1 MRVSATKLYVFLFL
15 IVVYG
20 NFTLLLSLLN
30 IFSGKICSKVVST
43 FLLPTFQSLTVQ
55 RENTHHCT
63 ALVIR
68 VHRWLKTPLNN
79 CIQYF
84 KKPMGFS
91 VLLSVI
97 CIN

>member
-1 MRVSATKLYVFLFL
+1 MRVSATKLYVYLFF
-15 IVVYG
+15 IVSYG
-20 NFTLLLSLLN
+20 NFTHLLN
-30 IFSGKICSKVVST
+30 LLNTFSGKICSEVVLT

-55 RENTHHCT
+55 RANRHHCT
-63 ALVIR
+63 ALVMR
-68 VHRWLKTPLNN
+68 VHGWLKTPLNN

>member
-15 IVVYG
+15 IVLYG

-30 IFSGKICSKVVST
+30 ICSGKYAQKWFQHFYYQHSS
-43 FLLPTFQSLTVQ
+43 LLLF
-55 RENTHHCT
+55 REQIHTIVRLLLCEFT
-63 ALVIR
+63 DG
-68 VHRWLKTPLNN
+68 LKLLNN

-84 KKPMGFS
+84 KKSMGFL